1 MVKKQNKVSARL
13 SVVLRKIA
21 NDHHLS
27 QVAEDEG
34 CSRADLKEALVALAD
49 KIEQETGVDI
59 VTLAVDGA
67 ARGNPG
73 PAGAGAA
80 LLDSQGRSLA
90 EKTRYLGKA
99 TNNEAEYQALVMG
112 LTLALERDHPRILI
126 QTDSELMA
134 KQITGEYKIKE
145 PRLKKYFTQAHALLE
160 KFQKWEIKS
169 VPRAENRL
177 ADRLSNI
184 AIDKVAKEDL

>member
-1 MVKKQNKVSARL
+1 MVKKQNKISARL
-13 SVVLRKIA
+13 SLVLRKIA

-27 QVAEDEG
+27 QVAEEEG

-90 EKTRYLGKA
+90 EKTMYLGKA

-112 LTLALERDHPRILI
+112 LNLALEREHLRILI

-145 PRLKKYFTQAHALLE
+145 PRLKIYFTQAHSLLE
-160 KFQKWEIKS
+160 KFQKWEIKA

>member
-1 MVKKQNKVSARL
+1 MVKKQNKISARL
-13 SVVLRKIA
+13 SLVLRKIA
-21 NDHHLS
+21 NDHHLE
-27 QVAEDEG
+27 QLAQEEN

-49 KIEQETGVDI
+49 KIEQETGTDI

-90 EKTRYLGKA
+90 EKTQYLGKA

-112 LTLALERDHPRILI
+112 LGLALERDHLRITI

-145 PRLKKYFTQAHALLE
+145 PRLKKYFTQAHGLLE
-160 KFQKWEIKS
+160 KFQKWDIKS

>member
-1 MVKKQNKVSARL
+1 MVKKQNKISARL

-34 CSRADLKEALVALAD
+34 CSRTDLKEALVALAD

-80 LLDSQGRSLA
+80 LLDKQGRSLA
-90 EKTRYLGKA
+90 EKTMYLGKA

-134 KQITGEYKIKE
+134 RQITGEYKIKE

-160 KFQKWEIKS
+160 KFQKWEVRA

>member
-1 MVKKQNKVSARL
+1 MVKKQNKISARL
-13 SVVLRKIA
+13 SLVLRKIA

-27 QVAEDEG
+27 QVAEEEG

-90 EKTRYLGKA
+90 EKTMYLGKA

-112 LTLALERDHPRILI
+112 LTLALERAHPRILI

-134 KQITGEYKIKE
+134 RQITGEYKIKE
-145 PRLKKYFTQAHALLE
+145 PRLKIYFTQAHALLE
-160 KFQKWEIKS
+160 KFQKWEIKA

>member
-1 MVKKQNKVSARL
+1 MVKKQNKISARL
-13 SVVLRKIA
+13 SLVLRKIA
-21 NDHHLS
+21 NDRQLS
-27 QVAEDEG
+27 RVAEDEG
-34 CSRADLKEALVALAD
+34 CSRGDLKEALVALAD
-49 KIEQETGVDI
+49 KIEQETGADI

-80 LLDSQGRSLA
+80 LLDNQGRSLA
-90 EKTRYLGKA
+90 EKARYLGKA

-112 LTLALERDHPRILI
+112 LTLALERDHLRISI

-145 PRLKKYFTQAHALLE
+145 PRLKKYFTQAHALLG
-160 KFQKWEIKS
+160 KFQKWEIKA

>member
-1 MVKKQNKVSARL
+1 MVKKQNKISARL
-13 SVVLRKIA
+13 SLVLRKIA

-27 QVAEDEG
+27 QVAEEEG

-90 EKTRYLGKA
+90 EKTMYLGKA

-112 LTLALERDHPRILI
+112 LALALEREHLRILI

-145 PRLKKYFTQAHALLE
+145 PRLKIYFTQAHSLLE
-160 KFQKWEIKS
+160 KFQKWEIKA

>member
-1 MVKKQNKVSARL
+1 MVKKQNKISARL
-13 SVVLRKIA
+13 SLVLRKIA

-27 QVAEDEG
+27 QVAEEEG

-90 EKTRYLGKA
+90 EKTMYLGKA

-112 LTLALERDHPRILI
+112 LTLALEREHLRILI

-145 PRLKKYFTQAHALLE
+145 PRLKIYFTQAHSLLE
-160 KFQKWEIKS
+160 KFQKWEIKA

>member
-1 MVKKQNKVSARL
+1 MVKKQNKMSARL

-34 CSRADLKEALVALAD
+34 CSRTDLKEALVALAD

-90 EKTRYLGKA
+90 EKTMYLGKA

-145 PRLKKYFTQAHALLE
+145 PRLKIYFTQAHALLE
-160 KFQKWEIKS
+160 KFQKWEIKA

>member
-112 LTLALERDHPRILI
+112 LALALERDHPRILI

>member
-1 MVKKQNKVSARL
+1 MVKKQNKISARL
-13 SVVLRKIA
+13 SLVLRKIA

-27 QVAEDEG
+27 QVAEEEG

-90 EKTRYLGKA
+90 EKTMYLGKA

-112 LTLALERDHPRILI
+112 LTLALEREHLRILI

-134 KQITGEYKIKE
+134 RQITGEYKIKE
-145 PRLKKYFTQAHALLE
+145 PRLKTYFTQAHALLE
-160 KFQKWEIKS
+160 KFQKWEIKA

>member
-1 MVKKQNKVSARL
+1 MVKKDNKISARL
-13 SVVLRKIA
+13 SRVLRKIA
-21 NDHHLS
+21 NDYHLE
-27 QVAEDEG
+27 QVAQDEG
-34 CSRADLKEALVALAD
+34 CSRTDLKEALVALAE
-49 KIEQETGVDI
+49 KIEEETGVNV

-80 LLDSQGRSLA
+80 ILDGQGRSLA
-90 EKTRYLGKA
+90 EKTLYLGTA

-112 LTLALERDHPRILI
+112 LQLALERGYPRIRI

-134 KQITGEYKIKE
+134 KQIAGEYKVKE
-145 PRLKKYFTQAHALLE
+145 PRLKKMFAQAHALLE
-160 KFQKWEIKS
+160 KFQKWEIKP
-169 VPRAENRL
+169 VPRTENRL

-184 AIDKVAKEDL
+184 AIDKQVKEEL

>member
-1 MVKKQNKVSARL
+1 MVKKQNKISARL
-13 SVVLRKIA
+13 SLVLRKIA

-27 QVAEDEG
+27 QVAEEEG

-90 EKTRYLGKA
+90 EKTMYLGKA

-112 LTLALERDHPRILI
+112 LTLALEREHPRILI

-134 KQITGEYKIKE
+134 RQITGEYKIKE
-145 PRLKKYFTQAHALLE
+145 PRLKIYFTQAHALLE
-160 KFQKWEIKS
+160 KFQKWEIRS

>member
-1 MVKKQNKVSARL
+1 MVKKQNKMSARL
-13 SVVLRKIA
+13 SIVLRKIA

-49 KIEQETGVDI
+49 KIEKETGVDI

-90 EKTRYLGKA
+90 EKTMYLGKA

-160 KFQKWEIKS
+160 KFQKWEIKA